1 MGQGSYKQKKRRN
14 CLQPGGYLPG
24 FQAELFSFPG
34 LKGTAG
40 FYYADDLSRA
50 GEEISDHVLQRSHSW
65 ERLRLANMSLF
76 TVMGANDSIFGL
88 LFLFYKV
95 YCQWER

>member
-1 MGQGSYKQKKRRN
+1 MGQGSYEQKKRRN

-50 GEEISDHVLQRSHSW
+50 GEEISHHVLQRSHSW
-65 ERLRLANMSLF
+65 R
-76 TVMGANDSIFGL
+76 G
-88 LFLFYKV
+88 
-95 YCQWER
+95 